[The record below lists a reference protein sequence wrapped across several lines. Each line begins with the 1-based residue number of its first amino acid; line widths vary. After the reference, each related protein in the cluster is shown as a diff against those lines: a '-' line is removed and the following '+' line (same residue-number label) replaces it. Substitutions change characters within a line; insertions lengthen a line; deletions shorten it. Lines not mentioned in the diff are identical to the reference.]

1 MKRGIISII
10 NLWAVQSLK
19 CDDRRWSLRF
29 FYLRIKVNNEHKE
42 IKFMGNNTM
51 KMTKY
56 KRWVL
61 YGLTGVCLL
70 GGFSCTEEYDDTWIK
85 EAIED
90 LQDRVTNLEDWCQT
104 ANSNISSL
112 RSLATALEE
121 CDYITGV
128 TPVTENGVEIGYTIT
143 FKNAP
148 AIIIY
153 HGQDGEKGDS
163 ASVPMIGVSKGDD
176 GKYYWTQTVGDADPE
191 FILDEAGKKIAASGM
206 APRLSVDSEGYWLI
220 DANGDGFVRLKDV
233 DGNDVK
239 AVGEKGDAGEPGE
252 TGPQGPAG
260 NSIFSKVDYSYSG
273 YVIFYLNDGTKL
285 QLPCLGWTNTQK
297 EYDALVK
304 AISEATGTLDNP
316 TVIELTGD
324 ILMGGNPN
332 FVIDGNKHIVIDGKG
347 HKITHQSCIFT
358 VSESGS
364 LILKNIALEMNEES
378 YDCSILVA
386 GLSDDPLKPS
396 VTLGDGVV
404 INKLG
409 SNDTGRGVKLSSARL
424 YMNGNSVIKNMNI
437 AIEVDEA
444 PIEEKSVVYFNG
456 GNLLNCQR
464 DVSLY
469 YVKDNPKI
477 YVAEQPKIANGGKM
491 IIDFG
496 YSITNVV
503 GQLIAPMDDYQL
515 NLDDFDFDVWT
526 DNKPY
531 KIYLDDDGIIKIKVG
546 E

>member
-1 MKRGIISII
+1 MVMKNIS
-10 NLWAVQSLK
+10 WKMVK
-19 CDDRRWSLRF
+19 C
-29 FYLRIKVNNEHKE
+29 
-42 IKFMGNNTM
+42 
-51 KMTKY
+51 
-56 KRWVL
+56 KRWML

-90 LQDRVTNLEDWCQT
+90 LQDRVTALEDWCQT

-143 FKNAP
+143 FKDAP

-176 GKYYWTQTVGDADPE
+176 GRYYWTQTIGDADPE

-260 NSIFSKVDYSYSG
+260 NSIFSKVDYSDPT
-273 YVIFYLNDGTKL
+273 YVIFYLNDGTRI
-285 QLPCLGWTNTQK
+285 QLPRYNLTDTQA
-297 EYDALVK
+297 EYDALTK
-304 AISEATGTLDNP
+304 AISEATGTPDNP

-324 ILMGGNPN
+324 ILMGENDA
-332 FVIDGNKHIVIDGKG
+332 FVINGNRHIVIDGKG
-347 HKITHQSCIFT
+347 HKIDRGDKNTGFGIFT
-358 VSESGS
+358 IEAAEVSFR
-364 LILKNIALEMNEES
+364 NINLEANEV
-378 YDCSILVA
+378 D
-386 GLSDDPLKPS
+386 
-396 VTLGDGVV
+396 
-404 INKLG
+404 
-409 SNDTGRGVKLSSARL
+409 
-424 YMNGNSVIKNMNI
+424 VIKAYGSSIISLENNAVVKESSISLNGADLYITEGSIIENGSISDGYNSGNNI
-437 AIEVDEA
+437 YIHGGTWLNSRVYMYVYEKTTLHISEMPYMGDQGKMDIIVIDEYDENFKPIIAPVGDCQLDLNDFNIEVWPDGTQCE
-444 PIEEKSVVYFNG
+444 IIM
-456 GNLLNCQR
+456 
-464 DVSLY
+464 
-469 YVKDNPKI
+469 DN
-477 YVAEQPKIANGGKM
+477 
-491 IIDFG
+491 
-496 YSITNVV
+496 
-503 GQLIAPMDDYQL
+503 
-515 NLDDFDFDVWT
+515 
-526 DNKPY
+526 
-531 KIYLDDDGIIKIKVG
+531 DGIIKLRLG